1 MLLLSSSALSYH
13 HKFCSVP
20 STHFESAPL
29 FQRFQAVFK
38 DFTTLRNR
46 AEHVTA
52 LIRIQASS
60 PMRAV
65 NGRIRS
71 INYEYENTD
80 RRLIIISRLVIKQR
94 KVSVDTAAPT
104 TLAIPKIKIC
114 FQYIVLPKILNEYF
128 MSVK

>member
-1 MLLLSSSALSYH
+1 
-13 HKFCSVP
+13 
-20 STHFESAPL
+20 
-29 FQRFQAVFK
+29 
-38 DFTTLRNR
+38 
-46 AEHVTA
+46 
-52 LIRIQASS
+52 
-60 PMRAV
+60 MRAV
-65 NGRIRS
+65 NVRIRS